1 MKYLY
6 TIMDDRSR
14 FIVGNV
20 ILYKKNCKQCIEI
33 LSENI
38 NEYGQHLIM
47 WDDNRGENT
56 GL

>member
-1 MKYLY
+1 
-6 TIMDDRSR
+6 MDDRSR

-38 NEYGQHLIM
+38 NEYGPHLIM